1 MTTLKTLLDVSG
13 MIGNST
19 TGLNFRT
26 DDRIIEVG
34 CVELNN
40 YVPTGNTL
48 QFYCKSDKEISE
60 GAKSIVGISD
70 EFLQNKKS
78 FREHHET
85 FLKFIRDDT
94 LIIHN
99 ADFDLGFLNKELSL
113 IGLPPLQNS
122 IIDTVPLAREVL
134 NTRVANLDYLCR
146 RFNIDLSDRSFH
158 GALLDS
164 QLLAS
169 VYLELRGGKQFSMQ
183 LDSDEQKNK
192 KNHLINKNSIKT
204 KEIELNNEEL
214 SAHKNMLKKLKNP
227 IWNKFNY

>member
-1 MTTLKTLLDVSG
+1 MREIVVDTE
-13 MIGNST
+13 T
-19 TGLNFRT
+19 TGLNYRT

-40 YVPTGNTL
+40 YVPTGKTL
-48 QFYCKSDKEISE
+48 QFYCKPDKEISE

-78 FREHHET
+78 FQEHHET
-85 FLKFIRDDT
+85 FLEFIKGDT

-122 IIDTVPLAREVL
+122 IIDTVSLAREVL

-146 RFNIDLSDRSFH
+146 RFDIDLSDRSFH

-169 VYLELRGGKQFSMQ
+169 VYLELRGGKQFSIQ
-183 LDSDEQKNK
+183 LDSEGEKNIK
-192 KNHLINKNSIKT
+192 KQSLNKNTIKT
-204 KEIELNNEEL
+204 KEIVLTNDELN
-214 SAHKNMLKKLKNP
+214 SHKNMLKKLKSP